1 MRLIC
6 KLMLAGCFFAMISS
20 CEKDNTEPY
29 GFISYKVDG
38 IIKTLSTNAYYNTG
52 NSIVIYGTGS
62 NGEKIAL
69 YIFMHGKTGE
79 FQFAKDIDSALATYS
94 PGYFVS
100 DSGKLSVDSFDGRH
114 ISGTFAFASSSGK
127 EKKNITNGQFSS
139 TIVNPNGENI
149 SPRPGIDTSI
159 SAKGLNTIKAPK

>member
-6 KLMLAGCFFAMISS
+6 KLILACCFLAMITS

-38 IIKTLSTNAYYNTG
+38 AVKTLSTNAYYNTD
-52 NSIVIYGTGS
+52 NSILIYGTGG

-69 YIFMHGKTGE
+69 YIFMHGKTGGA
-79 FQFAKDIDSALATYS
+79 QFARDIDSALATYS

-114 ISGTFAFASSSGK
+114 ISGTFTFASSSGK
-127 EKKNITNGQFSS
+127 VKKNITDGQFSS
-139 TIVNPNGENI
+139 TIANPDGDNI

-159 SAKGLNTIKAPK
+159 MAKGYKTQAPK

>member
-6 KLMLAGCFFAMISS
+6 KLVLAACFFVMITS
-20 CEKDNTEPY
+20 CEKDNTEPR

-38 IIKTLSTNAYYNTG
+38 AVKNLSTNAYYNTD
-52 NSIVIYGTGS
+52 NSILIYGTGS

-79 FQFAKDIDSALATYS
+79 FQFARDIDSALATYS
-94 PGYFVS
+94 PGYFIS

-114 ISGTFAFASSSGK
+114 ISGTFMFASSSGK
-127 EKKNITNGQFSS
+127 TKKNITDGQFSS
-139 TIVNPNGENI
+139 TIVNPNGGNI

-159 SAKGLNTIKAPK
+159 NAGSLDKIKAPK

>member
-1 MRLIC
+1 
-6 KLMLAGCFFAMISS
+6 MITS
-20 CEKDNTEPY
+20 CEKDNTEPR

-38 IIKTLSTNAYYNTG
+38 AVKNLSTNAYYNTD
-52 NSIVIYGTGS
+52 NSILIYGTGS

-79 FQFAKDIDSALATYS
+79 FQFARDIDSALATYS
-94 PGYFVS
+94 PGYFIS

-114 ISGTFAFASSSGK
+114 ISGTFMFASSSGK
-127 EKKNITNGQFSS
+127 TKKNITDGQFSS
-139 TIVNPNGENI
+139 TIVNPNGGNI

-159 SAKGLNTIKAPK
+159 NAGSLDKIKAPK